1 MEINWKEHFTYKDG
15 KLYWT
20 HTSPNGA
27 CQPGKLAGYRE
38 RHHNRWVVGLHGKAY
53 KRARIV
59 WEMHHGEIP
68 SGCVIDH
75 INRNRE
81 DDRIDNLRA
90 VPVTLN
96 NRNKTIDKR
105 NSSGVPGVT
114 YDAGRKRWAAYV
126 NRDGKQVRL
135 GRFPSLEEAAAA
147 RAAAANSLGY
157 LEV

>member
-1 MEINWKEHFTYKDG
+1 
-15 KLYWT
+15 
-20 HTSPNGA
+20 
-27 CQPGKLAGYRE
+27 
-38 RHHNRWVVGLHGKAY
+38 
-53 KRARIV
+53 
-59 WEMHHGEIP
+59 MHHGEIP

-114 YDAGRKRWAAYV
+114 YDARRKRWVAYV

-147 RAAAANSLGY
+147 RAAAANPLGY